1 MTGASDISDIA
12 KAVACLRQGHDL
24 AVLTGAG
31 VSKESGVPT
40 FRDALDG
47 LWAQYDPEELA
58 TPMAFRRNPKL
69 VWDWYEF
76 RRELVRQ
83 ARPNPGHMALAQLET
98 HFPSLRIITQNVDD
112 LHEQAGSSH
121 VIHMHGNI
129 ARSRCSANCQ
139 GDPTIID
146 VSTLDYAE
154 GPPLCPHCGALVRPD
169 VVWFSEMLPAD
180 ALQDANTATQ
190 LCDVMLVVG
199 TSGLVTPAATLPGL
213 ARQHGATII
222 EVNPD
227 DTSITAIAD
236 VKLTGPS
243 GEVLPKLLE
252 ALDTDA

>member
-1 MTGASDISDIA
+1 MTRERQIA
-12 KAVACLRQGHDL
+12 EAAALLRQGHHL

-47 LWAQYDPEELA
+47 LWAQYNPEELA
-58 TPMAFRRNPKL
+58 TPTAFKRDPKL

-83 ARPNPGHMALAQLET
+83 AQPNPGHIALAHKLER
-98 HFPSLRIITQNVDD
+98 HFPSMRIITQNVDD

-121 VIHMHGNI
+121 VIHLHGNI
-129 ARSRCSANCQ
+129 ARNRCFDNCQ

-146 VSTLDYAE
+146 VSTLDYDE

-169 VVWFSEMLPAD
+169 VVWFHEMLPAD
-180 ALQDANTATQ
+180 ALQDAHTATQ

-213 ARQHGATII
+213 AQQHGATII

-227 DTSITAIAD
+227 DTPITALAE
-236 VKLTGPS
+236 VKLMGVS
-243 GEVLPKLLE
+243 GEVLPTLLE
-252 ALDTDA
+252 ALDADA